1 MAVVWALGPD
11 GDACETRSTGR
22 MKWCGQPELALR
34 NGKSVDGQDRA
45 RIAVAFTGR
54 SWRRLEN
61 RHVPLD
67 VGSVRPSAPNGLF
80 DGLIWPKA
88 G

>member
-1 MAVVWALGPD
+1 M
-11 GDACETRSTGR
+11 
-22 MKWCGQPELALR
+22 QPELELR
-34 NGKSVDGQDRA
+34 NGKSVGGRDRA
-45 RIAVAFTGR
+45 QVAVDFTGW
-54 SWRRLEN
+54 SLRRLDY
-61 RHVPLD
+61 RHVLLD

>member
-1 MAVVWALGPD
+1 MGFETGNPLVAKTELGSPLLSPPGAY
-11 GDACETRSTGR
+11 GDS
-22 MKWCGQPELALR
+22 K
-34 NGKSVDGQDRA
+34 
-45 RIAVAFTGR
+45 IAM
-54 SWRRLEN
+54 L
-61 RHVPLD
+61 LD

>member
-1 MAVVWALGPD
+1 MAVVWALGSD

-22 MKWCGQPELALR
+22 TKWSVQPELGLR
-34 NGKSVDGQDRA
+34 NGKSVGGQDRA
-45 RIAVAFTGR
+45 RIAVAFTVR
-54 SWRRLEN
+54 SLRRLDN